1 MEDLKVLICRWLHLT
16 YLETHALSVLR
27 LPFKDHDMSSQTML
41 NRITSN
47 YLEDPSPRI
56 FSQTS
61 LSSRFSGFHR
71 FPPFPAEHTPHWPM
85 LELLF
90 ISIIVAWQHE

>member
-47 YLEDPSPRI
+47 YANLYY
-56 FSQTS
+56 
-61 LSSRFSGFHR
+61 
-71 FPPFPAEHTPHWPM
+71 
-85 LELLF
+85 LELRCPCR
-90 ISIIVAWQHE
+90 